1 LAKLQINEPVIK
13 MLERKFITLS
23 HGNLH
28 YRIGGNGKTAIILLH
43 ASPRTS
49 EMMVSFANLLT
60 DTFTVIA
67 PDTPGYGLSDGLSQE
82 PESLKDYVFFIKELM
97 QQLGYQRFMIYGTAT
112 GAQLGICY
120 ANQYP
125 EDVIHLFADNAA
137 HFTDEE
143 KDDILKFYFPDIS
156 PKDDGSHLETIWKM
170 AQNMSQF
177 FPWFQEN
184 EEYRIGANAPS
195 AEILNTLMV
204 EYLNAG
210 ANYWWA
216 YKAAFEHE
224 KASNVQKLSIPT
236 TIFRWEGGMLL
247 KFVDKLLVFE
257 LPKNVQII
265 NTPPPILERYKRM
278 AEWIKQT
285 QV

>member
-1 LAKLQINEPVIK
+1 
-13 MLERKFITLS
+13 MLKRKFITLS
-23 HGNLH
+23 NGDLH

-49 EMMVSFANLLT
+49 EMMIPLANMLI

-67 PDTPGYGLSDGLSQE
+67 PDTPGYGLSASLPHE
-82 PESLKDYVFFIKELM
+82 PESMKDYTFFIKELM
-97 QQLGYQRFMIYGTAT
+97 QGLGFEQFMIYGTAT

-125 EDVIHLFADNAA
+125 ADVIHLFADNAA

-143 KDDILKFYFPDIS
+143 RADILQHYFPNIS

-184 EEYRIGANAPS
+184 EEHRIGSNAPS

-210 ANYWWA
+210 PNYWWA

-224 KASNVQKLSIPT
+224 KAKNVQALKTNT
-236 TIFRWEGGMLL
+236 TIFRWQGGMLL
-247 KFVDKLLVFE
+247 KFVDKLLAYE
-257 LPKNVQII
+257 LPQNIQVV
-265 NTPPPILERYKRM
+265 NTPPPIIERYKTM
-278 AEWIKQT
+278 TNHIKQIAF
-285 QV
+285 